1 MNIYLFELKA
11 QWKNALLW
19 TLATILFLA
28 VFQLN
33 IYPIFADSLDDV
45 MDIISGFPKPFLAAF
60 GFDANTM
67 FSFGGF
73 FNLTYNYLALMGT
86 IMATTLSVASFAR
99 EKRSKCMDFL
109 HSKPLSR
116 SKIFASKLLE
126 LLTLLCLSNA
136 LLLLSSVII
145 YNTSGEAKEGLR
157 TFLLSVAGLFFTQLL
172 FTAFGTAF
180 AVIAKKVRSVSG
192 IATAISFGAFI
203 LSALDAIMDENIMH
217 YLAPVKYFSPTTI
230 YSNGKYELQYVCT
243 AILIGIVSI
252 GAAYV
257 VYCKHDIHSV

>member
-11 QWKNALLW
+11 QWKNTILW
-19 TLATILFLA
+19 TLTIILLLA

-33 IYPIFADSLDDV
+33 IYPVFAGSLDAV
-45 MDIISGFPKPFLAAF
+45 MEMVSGFPKPVLAAF

-73 FNLTYNYLALMGT
+73 FNLTYSYLSLIGA

-109 HSKPLSR
+109 HSKPYSR
-116 SKIFASKLLE
+116 SKIFAAKLLE
-126 LLTLLCLSNA
+126 LLTLLCLSNLVIVLSA
-136 LLLLSSVII
+136 LII
-145 YNTSGEAKEGLR
+145 YNASGESRAGLGD
-157 TFLLSVAGLFFTQLL
+157 FLLSFAGLFFTELL
-172 FTAFGTAF
+172 FTAIGTAF
-180 AVIAKKVRSVSG
+180 AIFAKKVRSVSG
-192 IATAISFGAFI
+192 VATAVGFSAFI
-203 LSALDAIMDENIMH
+203 LTALDAIIEDTIIH
-217 YLAPVKYFSPTTI
+217 YLAALKYFSPTAI
-230 YSNGKYELQYVCT
+230 YSKGSYELEYVCV
-243 AILIGIVSI
+243 AILIGMISL